1 MPADKIKKL
10 KSGEQVRVTSE
21 GEQILIPGIDP
32 ELADIEARKA
42 QRMASVEELR
52 QAQREIVTQKKAE
65 QLADPAIPPEKSIF

>member
-10 KSGEQVRVTSE
+10 KSGEQVRVTPE

-52 QAQREIVTQKKAE
+52 QAQRDIVTQKKAE